1 MHKKFRKGVVYS
13 MKLNDFYAGQKVMSG
28 QIGAILS
35 KVTPSVTKTGKPYYD
50 CEFQDSSTKIQV
62 KIWDITPEI
71 KEICEEFLAI
81 LKRQND
87 LKILNTPE
95 ALEELRMIP
104 PIIVTFTGVVSEY
117 SGKLQLTV
125 TAMQKIK
132 ADPLDYFFAPVS
144 TEMAQQ
150 YKEEL
155 SRYIAQVENED
166 CANILRLVLNDPIVA
181 RDFYLF
187 PAAVGHHHAFKYGLL
202 LHTLQVVKYAVA
214 LFDAYPIEHQKIN
227 VSRDIIITAAILHDL
242 GKIEEYSYFISNNTI
257 EYNQFGV
264 HHRSSSLSLV
274 REILAE
280 HGLRNKYREICNK
293 LGKVIYEHHGPYE
306 SERDYEKTK
315 CLESKFI
322 FAADATSAALAPFFE
337 DPNNI

>member
-1 MHKKFRKGVVYS
+1 
-13 MKLNDFYAGQKVMSG
+13 MKINDFYAGQKVMSG

-35 KVTPSVTKTGKPYYD
+35 KVTPNITRNGKPYYD
-50 CEFQDSSTKIQV
+50 CEFQDTDGKISV

-71 KEICEEFLAI
+71 KEICEEFLAT
-81 LKRQND
+81 LKRQAE
-87 LKILNTPE
+87 LKSLNTPE
-95 ALEELRMIP
+95 ALEEARMIP

-117 SGKLQLTV
+117 MEKLQLTV
-125 TAMQKIK
+125 TAMQKIN

-155 SRYIAQVENED
+155 NGYIAQIED
-166 CANILRLVLNDPIVA
+166 ADCSNILRLVLNDPIVA

-214 LFDAYPIEHQKIN
+214 LFDAYPVEHQKIN
-227 VSRDIIITAAILHDL
+227 ISRDIIITAAILHDL
-242 GKIEEYSYFISNNTI
+242 GKIEEYHYFISNNTI
-257 EYNQFGV
+257 EYNQMGV
-264 HHRSSSLSLV
+264 HHRSSSLAIV

-280 HGLRNKYREICNK
+280 HGLRNQYREICNK
-293 LGKVIYEHHGPYE
+293 LGKVMYEHHGPYE
-306 SERDYEKTK
+306 SEKDYAKTK
-315 CLESKFI
+315 CLESKFV
-322 FAADATSAALAPFFE
+322 FAADATSAALAPTFE
-337 DPNNI
+337 EPNNN